1 MGKTSKKL
9 KKTERLECLKTELL
23 KMQGAFNQLALIHE
37 HASQE
42 IGALRVEVDEL
53 KKQVA
58 DIAQNVNNA
67 APWPVAARSS

>member
-1 MGKTSKKL
+1 MGKAWKKL

-42 IGALRVEVDEL
+42 IGALRAEVGEL

-58 DIAQNVNNA
+58 DLAQNANNT
-67 APWPVAARSS
+67 APWPVAARLS

>member
-1 MGKTSKKL
+1 MGKTWKKL
-9 KKTERLECLKTELL
+9 KKAERLECLRAELL

-37 HASQE
+37 HSSQE

-58 DIAQNVNNA
+58 DIEQNANKT